1 MCMKKFIKAVIV
13 GYLVMGLIE
22 ALFGNNNR
30 R

>member
-1 MCMKKFIKAVIV
+1 MKKFIKAIIV
-13 GYLVMGLIE
+13 GYLVMGIVE

>member
-1 MCMKKFIKAVIV
+1 MKKFIKAVIV

>member
-1 MCMKKFIKAVIV
+1 MKKFLKAIIV
-13 GYLVMGLIE
+13 GYLVMGIIE